1 MKYGEVEVCS
11 VGASTLADS
20 KARVDEELLPLTK
33 PSARS
38 RTPPAGDRGGAD
50 RQHRRRGQ

>member
-11 VGASTLADS
+11 VGASALADS

-38 RTPPAGDRGGAD
+38 RTPPAEDRGGAD